1 MTVFEVL
8 AEPHRRQMLD
18 LLRERER
25 PVGELV
31 RALAISQPA
40 VSRHLRVLR
49 DAGFVEARV
58 DAQRRIYSVR
68 GEPLR
73 ELDEW
78 LAPYRAMWS
87 DSLDALER
95 RLREMDGPTPGAAHG
110 RSDNKT
116 RGKTT

>member
-8 AEPHRRQMLD
+8 AEPHRRQLLD

-31 RALAISQPA
+31 HRLRISQPA

-49 DAGFVEARV
+49 EAGFVEAQV
-58 DAQRRIYSVR
+58 DAQRRIYRVR

-78 LAPYRAMWS
+78 LEPYRALWNE
-87 DSLDALER
+87 SLDRLTRHLER
-95 RLREMDGPTPGAAHG
+95 TDQA
-110 RSDNKT
+110 T
-116 RGKTT
+116 RRKR